1 MAGKLT
7 EVPLPSMRGI
17 RVGIVCAR
25 FHPDLTDR
33 LLAGAKEVLLSH
45 GVGEEDLFILRVPG
59 SFEIPFALRE
69 LIQSRGLDGAIA
81 LGVILRG
88 DTPHFHYV
96 ARSAYDGVLQVSFLT
111 RTPVTSGILTCDTR
125 EQAEARCGGKE
136 GNKGAEAARA
146 LLELLDQIRPYLK
159 R

>member
-1 MAGKLT
+1 MAGKLYEMRIPT
-7 EVPLPSMRGI
+7 MRGI

-33 LLAGAKEVLLSH
+33 LLAGAREVLLTH
-45 GVGEEDLFILRVPG
+45 GVGEEDLFVLRVPG

-69 LIQSRGLDGAIA
+69 LIESYRLDGAIA

-96 ARSAYDGVLQVSFLT
+96 ARSAYDGVLQVSLLT
-111 RTPVTSGILTCDTR
+111 HTPVTAGILTCDTR
-125 EQAEARCGGKE
+125 EQAEQRCGGKE
-136 GNKGAEAARA
+136 GNKGEEAARA
-146 LLELLDQIRPYLK
+146 LLELLLSFRSLPDL
-159 R
+159 